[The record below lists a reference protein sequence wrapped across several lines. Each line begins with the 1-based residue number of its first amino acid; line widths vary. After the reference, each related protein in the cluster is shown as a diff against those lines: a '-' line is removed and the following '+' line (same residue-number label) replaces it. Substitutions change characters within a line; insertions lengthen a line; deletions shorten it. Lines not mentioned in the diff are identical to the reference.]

1 MMKSRNQNAD
11 EWYDMTDKI
20 KKIIAIARIQ
30 MNEGHDDKKLARL
43 SFSIIAAAKVV

>member
-11 EWYDMTDKI
+11 EWHDMTDKI
-20 KKIIAIARIQ
+20 KIIAIVRIQ
-30 MNEGHDDKKLARL
+30 MNEGHDDKKLAKL